1 MEIVRLET
9 SNYSVICPE
18 CNNILKF
25 KINPEKFIVEGECR
39 NGHSFNKISFYTF
52 KSYIKKTSSI
62 KLINCFKCFNKKNSK
77 TYKCQTCNK
86 LFCLNCINQHLKEEK
101 HSNAKSFIKENKI
114 CHKHNTL
121 FYFFC
126 NECNAYICESCRL
139 EHKNH
144 EIISLLDIFP
154 NKAKKEYINTK
165 TLSFENSI
173 NKMINKFNN
182 MKEEINERFEKL
194 ENYFNF
200 LLNINNRLFKNY
212 NYSIFDISNYEN
224 FNYIYNFIANDKLFD
239 EKIYLDYIFHN
250 TSLKDINNKEKE
262 IINREKNI
270 MKINSNNIKNLL
282 NIDFSKLNYFKDNLF
297 YIKDINN
304 RYSDNYI
311 KMYEFKD
318 FNFQYIANYNNHSL
332 SKIES
337 FKLSKYGNY
346 FIINQRRKKNIQ
358 FLEYDNIQ
366 KELILSKKEIKSK
379 RNSYFDMYFSDVIDC
394 IDGSII
400 TSAEEGVVLWEK
412 YKKKYYKQKYIFPK
426 FYYKLFNIN
435 DKIFLARESDFITF
449 FNIDKFEPI
458 KTLDIQYSIYSIY
471 NTFTVGDIIIIVN
484 ENNEYILISLK
495 YFDIIQIIKFDE
507 KYLFLKVINNYFIQY
522 IKDNKKLR
530 LIKQIYNEKKGIFEK
545 ENTTTLNINIFSDF
559 SKIIMTDNDEL
570 FIEDSETMSVYINV
584 V

>member
-101 HSNAKSFIKENKI
+101 HSNAKGFIKENKI

-182 MKEEINERFEKL
+182 MKEEI
-194 ENYFNF
+194 
-200 LLNINNRLFKNY
+200 
-212 NYSIFDISNYEN
+212 
-224 FNYIYNFIANDKLFD
+224 
-239 EKIYLDYIFHN
+239 
-250 TSLKDINNKEKE
+250 
-262 IINREKNI
+262 
-270 MKINSNNIKNLL
+270 
-282 NIDFSKLNYFKDNLF
+282 
-297 YIKDINN
+297 
-304 RYSDNYI
+304 
-311 KMYEFKD
+311 
-318 FNFQYIANYNNHSL
+318 
-332 SKIES
+332 
-337 FKLSKYGNY
+337 
-346 FIINQRRKKNIQ
+346 
-358 FLEYDNIQ
+358 
-366 KELILSKKEIKSK
+366 
-379 RNSYFDMYFSDVIDC
+379 
-394 IDGSII
+394 
-400 TSAEEGVVLWEK
+400 
-412 YKKKYYKQKYIFPK
+412 
-426 FYYKLFNIN
+426 
-435 DKIFLARESDFITF
+435 
-449 FNIDKFEPI
+449 
-458 KTLDIQYSIYSIY
+458 
-471 NTFTVGDIIIIVN
+471 
-484 ENNEYILISLK
+484 
-495 YFDIIQIIKFDE
+495 
-507 KYLFLKVINNYFIQY
+507 
-522 IKDNKKLR
+522 
-530 LIKQIYNEKKGIFEK
+530 
-545 ENTTTLNINIFSDF
+545 
-559 SKIIMTDNDEL
+559 
-570 FIEDSETMSVYINV
+570 
-584 V
+584 